1 MMKLLI
7 TGSRTFNDKILLF
20 SELDKLDFDIL
31 ISGGAKGTDK
41 IAEEYA
47 INNNIP
53 IDQHKPNYSKYGRGA
68 PIVRNKEMVE
78 FGDMVIAFWDGKSKG
93 TKSTI
98 DYAKKL
104 NKEIIT
110 IKF

>member
-1 MMKLLI
+1 MNLLI
-7 TGSRTFNDKILLF
+7 TGSRTFNDKTLLF

-41 IAEEYA
+41 LAEEYA
-47 INNNIP
+47 RVNNIP
-53 IDQHKPNYSKYGRGA
+53 IDQHKPEYNKYGRGA

-78 FGDMVIAFWDGKSKG
+78 LCDYVIAFWDEKSKG

-98 DYAKKL
+98 DYAIKL
-104 NKEIIT
+104 NKETKIV
-110 IKF
+110 KF

>member
-1 MMKLLI
+1 MKLLI
-7 TGSRTFNDKILLF
+7 TGSRTFSDKVLLF
-20 SELDKLDFDIL
+20 SELDKLNFDIL
-31 ISGGAKGTDK
+31 ISGGAIGTDS

-53 IDQHKPNYSKYGRGA
+53 IDQYKPDYKKYGRGA
-68 PIVRNKEMVE
+68 PIVRNKKMVE
-78 FGDMVIAFWDGKSKG
+78 LCDFVIAFWDGKSRG

-98 DYAKKL
+98 DYSKKL
-104 NKEIIT
+104 SKKTII